1 MKTIHTLKFPFC
13 ALAIAFAAVT
23 NAFAQSQ
30 GKAQVMILGVYH
42 FDNPNQ
48 DYVKTDFDDHLLE
61 MRQKQIAEVLE
72 SLAKFKPT
80 KVVIEAPPE
89 AVKVQQRYEAYLKG
103 EYKLT
108 ANEIE
113 QLGFRLAK
121 QFDHKQIYLGD
132 HRIGMDFD
140 AVMAAA
146 QQTNNRAFLEGFQ
159 KVMAEVQEM
168 QKRHARL
175 TVREAL
181 IELNDPKHNDRT
193 RDFYLQLARVRS
205 ADKFVGADVLSD
217 WYKRNFRIFT
227 NILQLIESP
236 SDRVIVIFG
245 QGHGAYLRDWVKS
258 YSDLQL
264 VEPNDYLKQ
273 H

>member
-1 MKTIHTLKFPFC
+1 MKKIHALTFLSC
-13 ALAIAFAAVT
+13 AVAVAFAAT
-23 NAFAQSQ
+23 INAFAQNQ

-48 DYVKTDFDDHLLE
+48 DYVKTDFDNHLSE
-61 MRQKQIAEVLE
+61 KRQKQIAEVLE

-80 KVVIEAPPE
+80 KVVVEAPPE
-89 AVKVQQRYEAYLKG
+89 AVKVQQRYESYLKG

-108 ANEIE
+108 ANETE

-121 QFDHKQIYLGD
+121 QFDHKQVYLGD
-132 HRIGMDFD
+132 HKIEMDFD

-168 QKRHARL
+168 QKRHALL

-227 NILQLIESP
+227 NILQVIESP
-236 SDRVIVIFG
+236 GDRVLVIFG

-258 YSDLQL
+258 YPDLQL
-264 VEPNDYLKQ
+264 IEPNDYLKQ
-273 H
+273 R